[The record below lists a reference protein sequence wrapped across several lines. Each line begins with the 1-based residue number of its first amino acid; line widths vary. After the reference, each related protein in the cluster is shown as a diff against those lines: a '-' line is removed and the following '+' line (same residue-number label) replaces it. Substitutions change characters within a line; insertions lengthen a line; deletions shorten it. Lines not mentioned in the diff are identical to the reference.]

1 MLTIDLDKLN
11 IVDGSKILDLG
22 CGKGRHIHKLYYYS
36 KCHVIGLDLSLEEL
50 KYTYQGFQQYPDI
63 NESSDRKFSLMAG
76 TALQLPFK
84 DNTFDHIICSEV
96 LEHIYDYDNV
106 INEIFRI
113 SKPGASIGVS
123 VPRWLPEKICW
134 LLSDDYHNEPGGHIR
149 IFKYSELK
157 KSFLENGFNY
167 KGKEHKHGLHSPY
180 WWLKCFV
187 GVKREDN
194 TFVNF
199 YKSFLEWDIMKRP
212 LLTRILEKLF
222 DPLMGKSIVL
232 YFKKNN

>member
-96 LEHIYDYDNV
+96 LEHIYDYENV

-157 KSFLENGFNY
+157 KAFLENGFNY
-167 KGKEHKHGLHSPY
+167 RGKEHKHGLHLS
-180 WWLKCFV
+180 L
-187 GVKREDN
+187 
-194 TFVNF
+194 
-199 YKSFLEWDIMKRP
+199 IH
-212 LLTRILEKLF
+212 I
-222 DPLMGKSIVL
+222 
-232 YFKKNN
+232 

>member
-96 LEHIYDYDNV
+96 LEHIYDYENV
-106 INEIFRI
+106 INEIYRI

-149 IFKYSELK
+149 IFKILRI
-157 KSFLENGFNY
+157 
-167 KGKEHKHGLHSPY
+167 KEGIFRK
-180 WWLKCFV
+180 WF
-187 GVKREDN
+187 
-194 TFVNF
+194 
-199 YKSFLEWDIMKRP
+199 
-212 LLTRILEKLF
+212 
-222 DPLMGKSIVL
+222 
-232 YFKKNN
+232 